1 MSVTHKHLQGEFLS
15 GIAIA
20 LLGAGAI
27 TIANTE
33 HTLGTAARMGA
44 GYMPTILGALLV
56 FLGGLIAV
64 RAWLSSPRRRAP
76 DEVGFT
82 LRAPLLMLGAVILF
96 ALLVDQW
103 GIIVAS
109 LLTVITAAIGSR
121 EAKLKE
127 TLALA
132 TVLAFS
138 VPLLFVQVLGLPLK
152 VWPL

>member
-1 MSVTHKHLQGEFLS
+1 MSATHTIRRGEILS
-15 GIAIA
+15 GIVIA
-20 LLGAGAI
+20 LLGAG
-27 TIANTE
+27 TIVVANKD
-33 HTLGTAARMGA
+33 HALGTAARMGA
-44 GYMPTILGALLV
+44 GYMPTILGFLLV
-56 FLGGLIAV
+56 ALGGLIALQ
-64 RAWLSSPRRRAP
+64 AWLSSVKGGSLGA
-76 DEVGFT
+76 GLT
-82 LRAPLLMLGAVILF
+82 LRPPLLMLGAVLLF
-96 ALLVDQW
+96 ALLIEHW

-132 TVLAFS
+132 TALSFS